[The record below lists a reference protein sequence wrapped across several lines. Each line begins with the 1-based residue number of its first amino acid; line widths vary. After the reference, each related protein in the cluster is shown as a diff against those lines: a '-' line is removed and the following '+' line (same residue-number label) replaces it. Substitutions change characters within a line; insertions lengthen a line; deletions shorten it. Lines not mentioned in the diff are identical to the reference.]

1 MNHREAVKMLDMARE
16 GQPIPNE
23 VLSAALFKIGEWD
36 DSDNNAKPYEPSV
49 DVREYVECMRQ
60 AGFL

>member
-1 MNHREAVKMLDMARE
+1 MRHKEAVKMLDMARE

-36 DSDNNAKPYEPSV
+36 DSDNTTPQQPSV
-49 DVREYVECMRQ
+49 DVIEYVNAMRQ

>member
-1 MNHREAVKMLDMARE
+1 MLDMARE

-23 VLSAALFKIGEWD
+23 VLSAALFKTGEWD
-36 DSDNNAKPYEPSV
+36 DSDNTTPQQPSV
-49 DVREYVECMRQ
+49 DVLEYVNAMRQ